1 MDGHALSVLEKANS
15 SGYWPPFKRNQSSG
29 EEHGK
34 YEINTALLLYHLI
47 AESQKLGGTLLDQF
61 WLQLGKSPSKIS
73 LIIDVVDYLRTDPQ
87 SVPFS
92 GSSKVLFSGVDIDKA
107 DFEPVLEMASEYIIR
122 LGIVFMNP
130 GGRESGSSS
139 PQSGI
144 DFVDEKTDELLRQV
158 CQEGKFGKRK
168 QAALKALAWFCVI
181 QSCRSSDDVL
191 VQVFRR
197 DGDPDIMDYIALF
210 AGPKARDLV
219 QESLNGVG
227 NALNLELN
235 AHMTYCELHWGIEA
249 QDHNGEVK
257 YIYRRIPFTLDS
269 GPAMN
274 KLLDGDQIFFG
285 KGKNGQK
292 FGGGPL
298 PLLCNIRLAVARVL
312 KLSGAASVIV
322 QIKEA
327 ADDIDTPRYLLPPSD
342 FLEILDAKL
351 RLVWHNLW
359 LLGTLDFPRG
369 WWCKHG
375 CKRRNAGLKSP
386 NTPTYLEVLR
396 NGGAKVNAELTLV
409 QTKFLKYPIVDNDGE
424 SLVRNARVA
433 STR

>member
-61 WLQLGKSPSKIS
+61 WLQLGKCHPMIKENI
-73 LIIDVVDYLRTDPQ
+73 DYLRTDPQ

-107 DFEPVLEMASEYIIR
+107 DFEPVLEMASEYIIC

-197 DGDPDIMDYIALF
+197 DGDVCPFTGVKFRMRSTDYNDFSSNMAYIIPSAIQNKPDIMDYIALF

-235 AHMTYCELHWGIEA
+235 AHMSYCELHWGIEA

-327 ADDIDTPRYLLPPSD
+327 ADDTDTPRYLLPPSD

-351 RLVWHNLW
+351 RLVW
-359 LLGTLDFPRG
+359 
-369 WWCKHG
+369 
-375 CKRRNAGLKSP
+375 
-386 NTPTYLEVLR
+386 
-396 NGGAKVNAELTLV
+396 
-409 QTKFLKYPIVDNDGE
+409 
-424 SLVRNARVA
+424 
-433 STR
+433 